1 MRSLIISVSLL
12 ALLSIFIISN
22 AYFINSMSTE
32 LLDIIYSLPSDYN
45 YIKNLDTAEFEN
57 YKAKINQIVDKWE
70 KKAFRVSLVTK
81 YTDFERVNLGVYSL
95 RDYFFTEYFED
106 YILTRD
112 KLIIALEKQKQ
123 NELANLEN
131 IL

>member
-1 MRSLIISVSLL
+1 MRSVIISVSLFT
-12 ALLSIFIISN
+12 LLSVFIIFN
-22 AYFINSMSTE
+22 AYYINSMSTE
-32 LLDIIYSLPSDYN
+32 LLDLIFSVPSDYE
-45 YIKNLDTAEFEN
+45 YLINLDTAEFEK

-70 KKAFRVSLVTK
+70 KNAFRVSLVTK
-81 YTDFERVNLGVYSL
+81 YQDFERINLGVYSL
-95 RDYFFTEYFED
+95 KNYFFSGSYD
-106 YILTRD
+106 NYMLTRD